1 MGFLV
6 LPVASGRSTL
16 HHVGGYLKAIAHAK
30 LRRMWR
36 ELKLRGICS
45 DQSDEVWI
53 ASSLREDNR
62 SA

>member
-1 MGFLV
+1 M
-6 LPVASGRSTL
+6 A
-16 HHVGGYLKAIAHAK
+16 HHLNRIHACLNALIEAIVPAK

-36 ELKLRGICS
+36 QLRRRGFCLHQS
-45 DQSDEVWI
+45 DQVWI

>member
-1 MGFLV
+1 M
-6 LPVASGRSTL
+6 A
-16 HHVGGYLKAIAHAK
+16 HHLNRIHACLKASIEAAALVK

-36 ELKLRGICS
+36 QLRRRGFRFH
-45 DQSDEVWI
+45 QSDEVWI